1 MKWRFMGVIM
11 GITLLVLLVQDLPL
25 SNYLRG
31 VEEDHIITALERDAF
46 VLGGRSQEAL
56 DAGDAEGNITITN
69 LAQTYKDAGG
79 ARVVIVDA
87 AGTAIV
93 TSDDDQNAVGAS
105 YSSRPEIAKALAG
118 EISSG
123 QRFSETL
130 GFELIFVAVPVFSG
144 DRVVGAVRLTYPES
158 VVTDSVNR
166 QLQLLGLVALVT
178 VFLAGVVGYILSTTI
193 TRNLRLLRRA
203 TELIADGAL
212 DTRADQ
218 SVGAPEIRSL
228 SKSFNVMAERI
239 EGLIE
244 QQRSFA
250 ADASHQLRTPLTA
263 LRLKLE
269 RAQEL
274 VENDPDAA
282 AERIAAAEE
291 EADRLVAIIEGLLIL
306 SRGEARASEQYDI
319 DLALTARERA
329 EQWAQLANDSGIGL
343 EYEGPQS
350 LMIRAV
356 PTAVE
361 QIIDNYL
368 DNALTNAATPGA
380 TIVVRVVGGEKP
392 EVHVLDQG
400 PGLSTEQ
407 RARAFDRFWQAAP
420 GSGGSGLGLAI
431 ASQLARASGGSV
443 RLDSRLGEPGLDA
456 VAEFRRPTVGS

>member
-25 SNYLRG
+25 SSYLRG
-31 VEEDHIITALERDAF
+31 VEEDRIITALERDAF
-46 VLGGRSQEAL
+46 VLGGRSEEAL
-56 DAGDAEGNITITN
+56 DAGDAEGNTTITK
-69 LAQTYKDAGG
+69 LAQTYKDSGG
-79 ARVVIVDA
+79 ARVVVVDA

-93 TSDDDQNAVGAS
+93 TSDDDQNSVGAS

-123 QRFSETL
+123 ERFSETL
-130 GFELIFVAVPVFSG
+130 GFELLYVAVPVFSG
-144 DRVVGAVRLTYPES
+144 DSVVGAVRLTYPES
-158 VVTDSVNR
+158 VVTESVNR
-166 QLQLLGLVALVT
+166 QLQVLGLVALVT

-203 TELIADGAL
+203 TELIAAGAL
-212 DTRADQ
+212 DTRADE
-218 SVGAPEIRSL
+218 SMGAPEIRSL
-228 SKSFNVMAERI
+228 STSFNVMAERL
-239 EGLIE
+239 ESLIE

-274 VENDPDAA
+274 VDSDPDAA
-282 AERIAAAEE
+282 AERIAAAEH

-306 SRGEARASEQYDI
+306 SRGEARVSELHDV
-319 DLALTARERA
+319 DLARIARERV
-329 EQWAQLANDSGIGL
+329 EQWAHLAHDGGVSVD
-343 EYEGPQS
+343 YDGPRT

-361 QIIDNYL
+361 QIVDNYL
-368 DNALTNAATPGA
+368 DNALSNAATPG
-380 TIVVRVVGGEKP
+380 TRIVVRVVDAEKP
-392 EVHVLDQG
+392 RVHVLDQG
-400 PGLSTEQ
+400 PGLTGEQ

-420 GSGGSGLGLAI
+420 GHGGSGLGLAI
-431 ASQLARASGGSV
+431 ASQLAHASGGSV
-443 RLDSRLGEPGLDA
+443 RLDSRPGERGLDA
-456 VAEFRRPTVGS
+456 VAEFLPALGE